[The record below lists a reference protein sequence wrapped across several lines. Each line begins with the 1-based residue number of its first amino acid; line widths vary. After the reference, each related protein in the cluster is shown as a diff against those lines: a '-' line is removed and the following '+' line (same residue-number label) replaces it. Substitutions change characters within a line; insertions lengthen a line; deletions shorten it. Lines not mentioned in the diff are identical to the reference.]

1 MSNQDSSLSLK
12 KDRDYVRRV
21 IQESKEHLSN
31 SGSQAGESPHYDQP
45 ESKLKWNKQE
55 NRFTRKT
62 KAREEPSKDH
72 RQTLNYLAEQR

>member
-1 MSNQDSSLSLK
+1 MSLK

-21 IQESKEHLSN
+21 IQESKEHLSH

-55 NRFTRKT
+55 NRITRKNE
-62 KAREEPSKDH
+62 AREQPSKDH
-72 RQTLNYLAEQR
+72 RQTLNYLAE